1 MLLMALLASI
11 DTGIVCITSL
21 MEKIVEESRNN
32 DANIKSQLYEK
43 EKAIVIL
50 TARDSMNV
58 DTIASL
64 SDRMQ
69 ELMAKVQELEKV
81 RK

>member
-1 MLLMALLASI
+1 
-11 DTGIVCITSL
+11 

-43 EKAIVIL
+43 DKAIAIL
-50 TARDSMNV
+50 TERDSMNV
-58 DTIASL
+58 DAIASL

-69 ELMAKVQELEKV
+69 ELSQKLKN
-81 RK
+81 